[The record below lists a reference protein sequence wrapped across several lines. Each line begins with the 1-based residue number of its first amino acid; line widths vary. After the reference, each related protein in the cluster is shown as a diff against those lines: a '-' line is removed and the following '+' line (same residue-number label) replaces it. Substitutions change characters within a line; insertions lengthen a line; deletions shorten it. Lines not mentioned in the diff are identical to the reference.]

1 MLQAYYE
8 NLFTVLGKND
18 STQSSLECADLMQI
32 IPDEIQAI
40 PDTSLGNF
48 DLVDAYNTTKIFYDD
63 QILQLQ
69 TEFEDE
75 QQRLIDNHE
84 QRIQNITNKIY
95 AVENKIFEAERE
107 KHSMQNSL
115 GIWKK
120 ISETCLPYVIPLEA
134 DNDPSICTISS
145 QWFRN
150 FQTILNQ
157 KIVLQRNLRENSD
170 CKSKE
175 KWLKDTERSIKKV
188 FRLISAQNVISK
200 LKNSLEEV
208 ISELKKIH
216 ADTLHQTKRENSQA
230 MSNALRE
237 LQKLNLMH
245 RNLKNELEAIKE
257 NNRKL
262 LKSYAVALVACPL
275 YKSAVSLITK
285 YDNGNLMEDVISA
298 LVFVQGTFNPT
309 SALNFLKSSA
319 FESAS
324 CLKVRG
330 LFAFSKLLKLNLH
343 HAAALAEVKNLFLIE
358 TQRKLSTVDGEC
370 FDLIEFD
377 ADVLTRSS
385 GHFETSERCHHLY
398 NCKRYEQFFVSTEA
412 IFETPRVDIS
422 CLRSEDV
429 NWFDISENKNV
440 QYLPMNVFR
449 KFPNLEIYYAFKSGV
464 LKINKNNFYGA
475 EKLQG
480 LWLDHNEINTIESG
494 SFNELK
500 SLKWLYLGFNKLISL
515 NTQLFHNLKPLLSL
529 SLEKN
534 RLSTLSVQIFS
545 TLEDLEFLHLNGNP
559 VSSQVTNEYFT
570 NNKKL
575 VCKYILKAHN
585 ES

>member
-1 MLQAYYE
+1 
-8 NLFTVLGKND
+8 
-18 STQSSLECADLMQI
+18 MQI

-48 DLVDAYNTTKIFYDD
+48 DLVAAYNTTKIFYDD

-69 TEFEDE
+69 IEFEDE
-75 QQRLIDNHE
+75 QQRLIDIHE
-84 QRIQNITNKIY
+84 QRIQNFTNKIY
-95 AVENKIFEAERE
+95 AVENKIFVVQSEML
-107 KHSMQNSL
+107 SIQNSL
-115 GIWKK
+115 GIWKQM
-120 ISETCLPYVIPLEA
+120 SETCLPCVIPLAA
-134 DNDPSICTISS
+134 DNDPSICSISP
-145 QWFRN
+145 QWFNN
-150 FQTILNQ
+150 FQIILKD
-157 KIVLQRNLRENSD
+157 KIVLQRNLRENFD

-216 ADTLHQTKRENSQA
+216 ADTLLQTKRENSQA

-245 RNLKNELEAIKE
+245 RNLNNELEAIKE

-262 LKSYAVALVACPL
+262 LKSYAVALVTCPF
-275 YKSAVSLITK
+275 YQGAVSLISK
-285 YDNGNLMEDVISA
+285 YDNGNLIEDVISA
-298 LVFVQGTFNPT
+298 LVNAQGFFNPT

-319 FESAS
+319 FQNAY
-324 CLKVRG
+324 CLKIRG
-330 LFAFSKLLKLNLH
+330 LSELSKLLKINLH

-358 TQRKLSTVDGEC
+358 TQHKLSTVEGEC

-377 ADVLTRSS
+377 ADILTRSS
-385 GHFETSERCHHLY
+385 GHFETSERCHHLN

-422 CLRSEDV
+422 CLTSEEI

-464 LKINKNNFYGA
+464 LEIHRNNFYGA

-480 LWLDHNEINTIESG
+480 LWLDHNEIITIESG

-500 SLKWLYLGFNKLISL
+500 SLKWLYLGFNKLTSL
-515 NTQLFHNLKPLLSL
+515 DAQLFHNLKPLFSL

-534 RLSTLSVQIFS
+534 RLSLLPIQLFI
-545 TLEDLEFLHLNGNP
+545 TLEELEFLHLNGNP
-559 VSSQVTNEYFT
+559 VSSQVTDAYFT
-570 NNKKL
+570 NNRKL
-575 VCKYILKAHN
+575 VYKYIVKAQN